1 MIKMVFRYLRR
12 FNDLSIRYKLLISY
26 LLLIVVPLCLFLM
39 ANTFTASR
47 DTLKQ
52 ASYSA
57 RQILNQTKSYL
68 EFKTT
73 STCNLLNYIALN
85 DTVQEVL
92 ERDEK
97 AYINSIGL
105 WAVDAG
111 KLTKVFYK
119 AISNTDTSNVH
130 LYMKHGLATIFEN
143 EDFMNLNKSENE
155 KWFTELSQSNEI
167 IKWFTRRYFVSDK
180 EINYLYAVRNISNPQ
195 NIYDTI
201 GVVKL
206 DLPESVFITML
217 NQAIYTKST
226 TAILINGAD
235 EVVCSS
241 STNHYK
247 LKEIRDISL
256 QMATDDYSDEVWKTL
271 TLNHAK
277 LLVGAQNINVSGW
290 KLLLVIPYS
299 DILGLSVKTRRS
311 MILVF
316 VAITLFTAP
325 LAFLVAA
332 TATSRIKAL
341 IVQMRKVE
349 TGDLDAQVSPVNN
362 DEIGELAKSFNYMLT
377 QIQALLDEE
386 YVLGKNVK
394 NLELKALQAQINPHF
409 LYNTLDLINWMSVR
423 SNSPEIS
430 RVVEALS
437 KFYKLSLSKGEDT
450 VSIKNELEHVQTYVE
465 IQNMRFENKIA
476 LVIDVP
482 EELQEYMI
490 LKLVL
495 QPIVENSIIH
505 GILEKEGETGTIKI
519 SGALTDEVIRLYVED
534 DGVGMPEETA
544 LQLLTIITSH
554 ESHGYGVKNIND
566 RIKLYYGREYGLS
579 YQSALGKG
587 TILTITVPAV
597 KKL

>member
-97 AYINSIGL
+97 EYINSIGL

-143 EDFMNLNKSENE
+143 DDIMNLNKNENE
-155 KWFTELSQSNEI
+155 KWFIELSQSNEI

-180 EINYLYAVRNISNPQ
+180 EINYLYAVRIISNPQ

-299 DILGLSVKTRRS
+299 DILGLSVKTRRN

-450 VSIKNELEHVQTYVE
+450 VTIKNELEHVQTYVE

-505 GILEKEGETGTIKI
+505 GILEKPEEMGTIKI

-566 RIKLYYGREYGLS
+566 RIKLYYGQEYGLS

>member
-97 AYINSIGL
+97 EYINSIGL

-155 KWFTELSQSNEI
+155 KWFIELSQSNEI

-226 TAILINGAD
+226 TAILINGTD

-290 KLLLVIPYS
+290 RLLLVIPYS
-299 DILGLSVKTRRS
+299 DILGLSVKTRRN

-450 VSIKNELEHVQTYVE
+450 VTIKNELEHVQTYVE

-554 ESHGYGVKNIND
+554 ESHGYGVKNINE